1 MPEGDTV
8 WRAAHR
14 LDEALTGRVLTAS
27 DFRVPQLATSDL
39 TGRTVLAIV
48 PRGKHLLTRV
58 GPGPDGDEPLTL
70 HTHLKMEGVWHV
82 HTEGEK
88 WRRPAHLLR
97 VRLTVGER
105 PARVDALGF
114 ELGTVDLLP
123 TAEEDTVV
131 GHLGPDLLGPDWDAD
146 EALHRLVDGA
156 ERRTRGIG
164 EALLDQ
170 RCLAGIGN
178 VYKSEICFVSGVHPE
193 TPVEEV
199 GEDRLARMVELARR
213 MLEANKARGERT
225 TTGNTRRGQRLWV
238 YGRQRQPC
246 RRCGTPVR
254 RALHGPEPQE
264 RSTYWCPTCQPST
277 ARSRRT

>member
-14 LDEALTGRVLTAS
+14 LDEALSGRVLTAS

-39 TGRTVLAIV
+39 AGRAVLSTV

-58 GPGPDGDEPLTL
+58 APGPGGEEPLTV

-82 HTEGEK
+82 YAEGER
-88 WRRPAHLLR
+88 WRRPGHLLR
-97 VRLTVGER
+97 VRLTVGEQ
-105 PARVDALGF
+105 PSRVEALGF

-123 TAEEDTVV
+123 TAEEDSVV
-131 GHLGPDLLGPDWDAD
+131 GHLGPDLLGPDWDAA
-146 EALHRLVDGA
+146 EAVRRLTDGG
-156 ERRTRGIG
+156 ERRARGVG

-178 VYKSEICFVSGVHPE
+178 VYKSELCFVSGIHPE
-193 TPVEEV
+193 TTVDEV
-199 GEDRLARMVELARR
+199 GEERLGRMVALARR
-213 MLEANKARGERT
+213 MLESNKARGERT

-238 YGRQRQPC
+238 YGRGRQPC
-246 RRCGTPVR
+246 RRCGTPVLR
-254 RALHGPEPQE
+254 DLHGPEPQE
-264 RSTYWCPTCQPST
+264 RSTYWCPRCQP
-277 ARSRRT
+277 AAGR